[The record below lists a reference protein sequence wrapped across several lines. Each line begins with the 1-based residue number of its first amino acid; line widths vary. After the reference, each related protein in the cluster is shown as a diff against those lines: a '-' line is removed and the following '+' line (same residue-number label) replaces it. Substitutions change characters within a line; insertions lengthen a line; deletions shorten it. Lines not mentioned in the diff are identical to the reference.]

1 MYKTKVDIHGNILI
15 QYGSGEAEPTHN
27 SVDADGFTWLEA
39 DLAMDVIMN
48 YWTGSAWAT
57 KPARPNAWSVWESG
71 AWVDNDDVK
80 ANVQG
85 IIQVNM
91 KIERSGL
98 LYSSDWTQ
106 ISDAPISDS
115 KKAEWATY
123 RQALRDVPENNVGV
137 TDPADIVW
145 PTAPN

>member
-48 YWTGSAWAT
+48 YWTGSAWST

-71 AWVDNDDVK
+71 AWTDNDDVK
-80 ANVQG
+80 AN
-85 IIQVNM
+85 IQAATLANL
-91 KIERSGL
+91 KIQRTSL

-106 ISDAPISDS
+106 LVDAPISDS
-115 KKAEWATY
+115 KKAEWVTY
-123 RQALRDVPENNVGV
+123 RQALRDVPENN
-137 TDPADIVW
+137 TAMTELTDIVW

>member
-39 DLAMDVIMN
+39 DRAMDIIMN
-48 YWTGSAWAT
+48 YWTGSAWST
-57 KPARPNAWSVWESG
+57 KTARPNAWSIWESE
-71 AWVDNDDVK
+71 AWVDNVDTK
-80 ANVQG
+80 ANLQAATLANLK
-85 IIQVNM
+85 IQ
-91 KIERSGL
+91 RTAL

-106 ISDAPISDS
+106 VADAPISDS
-115 KKAEWATY
+115 KKAEWVTY
-123 RQALRDVPENNVGV
+123 RQALRDVPENNTAV
-137 TDPADIVW
+137 TELTDIVW

>member
-1 MYKTKVDIHGNILI
+1 MYKTKVDMHGNILI

-39 DLAMDVIMN
+39 DQAMDIIMN
-48 YWTGSAWAT
+48 YWTGSAWDT
-57 KPARPNAWSVWESG
+57 KPTRPNAWSVWVDNM
-71 AWVDNDDVK
+71 WVDN
-80 ANVQG
+80 AAARTNLQG
-85 IIQVNM
+85 DIQISM
-91 KIERSGL
+91 KVARSGL

-106 ISDAPISDS
+106 LSDAPISDS
-115 KKAEWATY
+115 KREEWVIY

-137 TDPADIVW
+137 TDIADIVW